1 MYPNFNHYLS
11 TMMLN
16 EAQLQRRHTAR
27 ESTGPLKGWLQEHP
41 RNPYPTKAEKVML
54 ALISGKFT
62 FFDCS
67 KSVEL

>member
-1 MYPNFNHYLS
+1 
-11 TMMLN
+11 MMLN

-54 ALISGKFT
+54 ALISGNFPA
-62 FFDCS
+62 S
-67 KSVEL
+67 